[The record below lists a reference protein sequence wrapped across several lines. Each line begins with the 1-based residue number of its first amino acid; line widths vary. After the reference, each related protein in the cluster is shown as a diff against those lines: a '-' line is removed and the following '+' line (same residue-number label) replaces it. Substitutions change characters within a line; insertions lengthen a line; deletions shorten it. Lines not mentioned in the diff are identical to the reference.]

1 MRNFIITA
9 FIMMLIIPAA
19 AEEGNNTF
27 GIKGFVESENIISTY
42 KDQELPDIFKK
53 NEIHSRIELRY
64 GSEDI
69 YGMIISHQ
77 YAMSSAIN
85 KDYPYST
92 SFKVT
97 RNGRISGKNYEM
109 NINEA
114 YINATFPAARLR
126 AGNQVYG
133 WGTADVFN
141 PTSYFNP
148 MDLREF
154 IFRDEDERVFGIPSV
169 SAMWFIGSF
178 TLETVFVP
186 FQVASEIQTGANY
199 WAIKDKKG
207 PFPLIVDNPD
217 PLSVKTQNAGYG
229 MRFSGTFFGIDASA
243 SAYYGPDRE
252 PLMRPVKTVI
262 EPDKPVS
269 ILIEP
274 EYRMTAAAG
283 FDMSANLDPFVI
295 QGEVCYAPYRFGV
308 VDQPYD
314 ANISL
319 PFDVERN
326 ETLTYTIGG
335 NYFIP
340 FKKIFPWHTG
350 TAVLTA
356 EWMQIINSN
365 SAIMD
370 PLLTDIISTRFEDTF
385 FDDSLK
391 FSVTMMI
398 DTYKN
403 GMSIFPKAAWDFQ
416 NGLSLDISY
425 VYIKGSNG
433 SVFGYFDDNDHVSVR
448 CRYAF

>member
-1 MRNFIITA
+1 
-9 FIMMLIIPAA
+9 
-19 AEEGNNTF
+19 
-27 GIKGFVESENIISTY
+27 
-42 KDQELPDIFKK
+42 
-53 NEIHSRIELRY
+53 
-64 GSEDI
+64 
-69 YGMIISHQ
+69 
-77 YAMSSAIN
+77 
-85 KDYPYST
+85 
-92 SFKVT
+92 
-97 RNGRISGKNYEM
+97 
-109 NINEA
+109 
-114 YINATFPAARLR
+114 
-126 AGNQVYG
+126 
-133 WGTADVFN
+133 
-141 PTSYFNP
+141 

-186 FQVASEIQTGANY
+186 FQTASEIQTGANY

-217 PLSVKTQNAGYG
+217 PLPVKTRNAGYG

-252 PLMRPVKTVI
+252 PMMRPVKTVI

-295 QGEVCYAPYRFGV
+295 QGEVSYAPYRFGV

-340 FKKIFPWHTG
+340 LKKIFPQHTG

-398 DTYKN
+398 DTGKN

-416 NGLSLDISY
+416 NGLSLDVSY

-448 CRYAF
+448 CRYAY